1 MILLRALARLITF
14 VLLLALAVTGLVVA
28 IFSIRGEDR
37 PLSIPALAENLRLHD
52 LRETVGDFL
61 DQLEGPGGIALL
73 SALCGLG
80 ALLLGLMLLAG
91 ALSSRKE
98 RLMVLEREGGT
109 TLAARKRPLGQV
121 AAALVEQA
129 KGVTA
134 TKVKV
139 KPKRRRKGGRVEVT
153 AIRTADAT
161 DGDVKQAASEAL
173 APLTDDFGLRARVRP
188 KLGEAGQRVQ

>member
-14 VLLLALAVTGLVVA
+14 LLLLALAVTGLVVA

>member
-61 DQLEGPGGIALL
+61 DQLEAPGDIALL

-109 TLAARKRPLGQV
+109 TLAARRRPLGQV

-129 KGVTA
+129 NGGNRTVPTLIFPDGTA
-134 TKVKV
+134 LTNPTIQQVKSQL
-139 KPKRRRKGGRVEVT
+139 
-153 AIRTADAT
+153 AT
-161 DGDVKQAASEAL
+161 V
-173 APLTDDFGLRARVRP
+173 
-188 KLGEAGQRVQ
+188 

>member
-61 DQLEGPGGIALL
+61 DQLEAPGDIALL

-98 RLMVLEREGGT
+98 RLMVLEREDGT
-109 TLAARKRPLGQV
+109 TLAARRRPLGQV

-139 KPKRRRKGGRVEVT
+139 KPKRRREGGWVEVT